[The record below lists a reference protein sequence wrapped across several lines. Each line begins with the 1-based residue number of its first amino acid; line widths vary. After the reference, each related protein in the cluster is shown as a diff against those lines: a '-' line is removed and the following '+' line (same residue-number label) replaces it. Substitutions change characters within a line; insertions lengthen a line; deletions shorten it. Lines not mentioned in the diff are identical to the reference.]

1 MYFCLTQPLLNH
13 KLVAGEHVLRVESFV
28 ELLLRHD
35 TLLEH
40 DVIDGAVGLESFL
53 CHLRRGLVADV
64 GVQSGDNT
72 NRILHHLVAALLVDS
87 DAKYTLLGEG
97 FDGVLHPS
105 ETLDEGFCDDGFH
118 HVELQLT
125 SLCGEGNGCVVTDDL
140 ETNLVDN
147 LRNDGIH
154 LAGHD

>member
-53 CHLRRGLVADV
+53 A
-64 GVQSGDNT
+64 T
-72 NRILHHLVAALLVDS
+72 F
-87 DAKYTLLGEG
+87 EE
-97 FDGVLHPS
+97 VL
-105 ETLDEGFCDDGFH
+105 
-118 HVELQLT
+118 
-125 SLCGEGNGCVVTDDL
+125 
-140 ETNLVDN
+140 
-147 LRNDGIH
+147 
-154 LAGHD
+154 